1 MSNRY
6 ILMIS
11 FIALFTALSF
21 SSHAETKDKE
31 KKVLVVGAG
40 ILGASVAYHLSLTGN
55 DVTVID
61 MQGPASHSSRGTFAW
76 INASWA
82 KQPQNYHAL
91 NQQSTAYWHTL
102 AKELNIPIKFTG
114 SLEWFD
120 SAERQKRLITQIEEQ
135 NLWSEPARILSIA
148 EAKKREPKVNF
159 GNTEFVASSPRDGA
173 VDPVLATRQFLDA
186 AAQRGAKIQYP
197 CKLASIA
204 QHIANTSCGEIVF
217 DQLVLAV
224 GASSDIIKTVAHVD
238 IKQRT
243 TPGIIVITKPMPAL
257 LNGILVAPGVHIHQR
272 LDGRIVLGE
281 QAGTP
286 DTQAHKMRLADRP
299 NDYPNTSLALDHAQ
313 RIIQQASIYLPEMS
327 AAQVEDVFIGWRPL
341 PLDGHPVLGFSDSAS
356 NVYIAVTHSGVTL
369 APILGKLIAQ
379 ELNTQ
384 EPLAILNEYRP
395 SREFTSIKRY

>member
-1 MSNRY
+1 M
-6 ILMIS
+6 
-11 FIALFTALSF
+11 
-21 SSHAETKDKE
+21 
-31 KKVLVVGAG
+31 
-40 ILGASVAYHLSLTGN
+40 
-55 DVTVID
+55 
-61 MQGPASHSSRGTFAW
+61 
-76 INASWA
+76 
-82 KQPQNYHAL
+82 
-91 NQQSTAYWHTL
+91 
-102 AKELNIPIKFTG
+102 
-114 SLEWFD
+114 
-120 SAERQKRLITQIEEQ
+120 
-135 NLWSEPARILSIA
+135 
-148 EAKKREPKVNF
+148 
-159 GNTEFVASSPRDGA
+159 
-173 VDPVLATRQFLDA
+173 
-186 AAQRGAKIQYP
+186 
-197 CKLASIA
+197 
-204 QHIANTSCGEIVF
+204 
-217 DQLVLAV
+217 VLAV